1 MDFVMIQRRLALLRG
16 ALIVTGV
23 ACSLGFYPL
32 VRFWHAGFGWGT
44 TYSDLLPMILGLYFV
59 LGAFLVIASRDP
71 LRHRSLIWFTVWSS
85 VAHAA
90 IMAVQTIGK
99 PAERVHWIGDIP
111 ALLLIA
117 VVLSALLP
125 SEQQI
130 ARAGLARDSQ
140 RTMRRVS

>member
-1 MDFVMIQRRLALLRG
+1 MIQRRLALLRG
-16 ALIVTGV
+16 ALAVTGA

-59 LGAFLVIASRDP
+59 LGVFLVIASLDP
-71 LRHRSLIWFTVWSS
+71 LRHRSLIWFTIWSS
-85 VAHAA
+85 VAHAT

-99 PAERVHWIGDIP
+99 PAEHGHWIGDIP
-111 ALLLIA
+111 ALLIVA
-117 VVLSALLP
+117 VVLRVLLP
-125 SEQQI
+125 SHRQV

-140 RTMRRVS
+140 WTIRRVS